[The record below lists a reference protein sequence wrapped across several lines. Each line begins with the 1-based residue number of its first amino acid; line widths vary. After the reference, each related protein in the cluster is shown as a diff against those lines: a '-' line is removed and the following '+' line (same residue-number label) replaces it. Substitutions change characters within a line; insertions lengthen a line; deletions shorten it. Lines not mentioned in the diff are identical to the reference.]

1 MITFLPYLAFTMGL
15 MSSFHCIGM
24 CGPIALALPVQ
35 KGNRMQQLAA
45 LFLYNLGR
53 ALTYGLLGMIIGS
66 IGSSIAWIGY
76 LRYLSIGAGILM
88 LLYVFW
94 PTQLNGHLTTPL
106 FWQTAVNAV
115 RKKMGEKLRNPTS
128 MGWFTLGIFNGLL
141 PCGMV
146 YLALISSVATG
157 SMIGSGAYMFLFGLG
172 TFPMMMAVGY
182 FKQWFTPSIRTNL
195 RKLTPVML
203 AIVGILLVG
212 RGIMIQ
218 YPTTSS
224 DTVICHDK

>member
-94 PTQLNGHLTTPL
+94 PTQLNGHLTAPL
-106 FWQTAVNAV
+106 FWQKAVNAV
-115 RKKMGEKLRNPTS
+115 RKKWEKNYVHLLKNLKMG
-128 MGWFTLGIFNGLL
+128 M
-141 PCGMV
+141 
-146 YLALISSVATG
+146 
-157 SMIGSGAYMFLFGLG
+157 
-172 TFPMMMAVGY
+172 
-182 FKQWFTPSIRTNL
+182 KQNSF
-195 RKLTPVML
+195 
-203 AIVGILLVG
+203 
-212 RGIMIQ
+212 
-218 YPTTSS
+218 
-224 DTVICHDK
+224 